1 MKHLSGYAII
11 RRHLRRY
18 PRALRQHLL
27 QELNRLVT
35 YEPVIGI
42 MGKTGVGKS
51 SLCNALF
58 RSEVCAINAVEAC
71 TRQPQR
77 VRLRFGSHYLTLVD
91 LPGVGESV
99 TRDGEYR
106 ELYRELMP
114 RLDMVLWVLKADD
127 RAYAVEEQFYQDV
140 FAQYCGTLPPVLW
153 VLNQV
158 DKTEPAEL
166 WNWSSAQP
174 SALQAERI
182 AQKQQAVA
190 RQLGIAEQDIL
201 PVSVRGRF
209 HLSRLVEAMI
219 TRLPKQLR
227 SPLVPHLQNEYRTTS
242 VISTASSSFGDAVV
256 DVIDKVIDLAPLPQL
271 ARSAL
276 HAVTHTV
283 ARAGRSLWGFFF
295 G

>member
-1 MKHLSGYAII
+1 MKHPSGYALI

-18 PRALRQHLL
+18 PHALRQHLL
-27 QELNRLVT
+27 RELSRVVM

-58 RSEVCAINAVEAC
+58 RSDVCAVNAVEAC

-77 VRLRFGSHYLTLVD
+77 VRLRFGDHYLTLVD
-91 LPGVGESV
+91 LPGVGESQA
-99 TRDGEYR
+99 RDGEYR
-106 ELYRELMP
+106 ELYRALIP
-114 RLDMVLWVLKADD
+114 QLDMVLWVLKADD
-127 RAYAVEEQFYQDV
+127 RAYAVEELFYREVLAQFS
-140 FAQYCGTLPPVLW
+140 GPLPPVLW

-158 DKTEPAEL
+158 DKTEPAEQ
-166 WNWSSAQP
+166 WNWPSARP

-190 RQLGIAEQDIL
+190 RQLQIADSDIL
-201 PVSVRGRF
+201 PVSVRGRYQ
-209 HLSRLVEAMI
+209 LSRLVETMI
-219 TRLPKQLR
+219 TRLPKQAR
-227 SPLVPHLQNEYRTTS
+227 SPLVPHLQNGYHTAR
-242 VISTASSSFGDAVV
+242 VISTASNGFGDAVV
-256 DVIDKVIDLAPLPQL
+256 EVIDKVIDLAPLPQM

-276 HAVTHTV
+276 QAVTHTV
-283 ARAGRSLWGFFF
+283 ARAARSLWGFFF

>member
-1 MKHLSGYAII
+1 MRNPSGYALI

-18 PRALRQHLL
+18 PRSLRQSLL
-27 QELNRLVT
+27 IELNQLVS

-58 RSEVCAINAVEAC
+58 RSEVCAVNAVEAC

-77 VRLRFGSHYLTLVD
+77 VRLIFGQHYLTLVD
-91 LPGVGESV
+91 LPGVGESF

-106 ELYRELMP
+106 ELYRDLMP
-114 RLDMVLWVLKADD
+114 QLDMVLWVLKADD
-127 RAYAVEEQFYQDV
+127 RAYAVEEQFYRDV
-140 FAQYCGTLPPVLW
+140 FARYSGPQPPVLW

-158 DKTEPAEL
+158 DKTEPAEQ
-166 WNWSSAQP
+166 WNWPSAQP

-182 AQKQQAVA
+182 VQKQQAVA

-201 PVSVRGRF
+201 PVSVRGRYR
-209 HLSRLVEAMI
+209 LSRLVEAMI
-219 TRLPKQLR
+219 TRLPKQAR
-227 SPLVPHLQNEYRTTS
+227 SPLVPHLQNRYHTEAI
-242 VISTASSSFGDAVV
+242 ISTASSSFGDAVV
-256 DVIDKVIDLAPLPQL
+256 EVIDKIIDLAPLPQV

-276 HAVTHTV
+276 QTVTHTV
-283 ARAGRSLWGFFF
+283 ARAARSLWGFFF